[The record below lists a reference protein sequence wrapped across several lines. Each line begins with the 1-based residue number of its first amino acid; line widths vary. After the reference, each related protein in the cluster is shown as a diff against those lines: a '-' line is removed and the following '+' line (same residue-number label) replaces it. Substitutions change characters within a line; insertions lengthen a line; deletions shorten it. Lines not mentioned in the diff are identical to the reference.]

1 MKTLYI
7 LNYNNYFN
15 RLVKRE
21 EELSAYEPYVIY
33 MLGNVNFNEND
44 GIDTEHVIGSVE
56 AYDGS
61 GDYMLAVDEDTRQ
74 IQRWFILEAQRTR
87 GGQYRVMLRR
97 DVIADWKGII
107 LEAPAFIE
115 KANVNYDDVAIYN
128 SENMRFNQIKTKQEL
143 LKETG
148 GLAWLVAYME
158 KSTTIPERTIP
169 EYDENTLVVNGI
181 ENWEYYNVSTLAGE
195 RTFKVL
201 TDETKFSFRAQKLR
215 RTSQD
220 TGPDDKI
227 RRFDFSIDNGEYSG
241 YITETDI
248 QSASYI
254 KYFAIS
260 NDEWYNIT
268 FRDALVGWNIKSDI
282 ESATEAV
289 GNLDE
294 IKYNRIFDEST
305 GRLYSLNIRKY
316 GIGKQEI
323 SVRKDNDFARI
334 YTTALTKLKANLGDS
349 LYTNDNGEQNSF
361 KIRMVVNQYVLEVIE
376 IPNTTDLKYE
386 ITQPHN
392 TVAGEVFDILAIPYG
407 TYVFKNK
414 NFEQY
419 SINYFTKDD
428 AIKFA
433 SSIAEAGDA
442 KVYDVQLL
450 PYNPVRDL
458 DIEGRYDLTLRTDYA
473 IISVDEDILDSRK
486 TVLLYKGE
494 KPTTL
499 SEFFV
504 RIRGI
509 GFWVTESKFSFQL
522 NSPKINVKEEDFKIE
537 NDCSLWRLNSPNWAS
552 TFEFN
557 VVKNGGSVSWWNIDC
572 HYKPYTPYINVA
584 PNFSGLYGQSFENE
598 ARGLIL
604 AGDFSI
610 SRVKDQWVNYQLN
623 NKTYEMAFNRQIQSI
638 EVQNDIQHTR
648 DIVGAVAGT
657 AQGAASGAMTGAM
670 AGGGYGAIAGGIVG
684 GVTSGVAGAIDVSM
698 NERLRKEQL
707 DLTKDLYG
715 YNLQTIK
722 ARPDTLTN
730 VSAINNDNTIFPN
743 LEYYTCSETEKQAL
757 RNKIKYNGMTVM
769 RIGTISEFISSE
781 PSYVKARL
789 IRLENTG
796 GDFHLANAIAEEL
809 YKGVF
814 I

>member
-33 MLGNVNFNEND
+33 MLSNVNFNEND

-148 GLAWLVAYME
+148 GLAWLVAYMA
-158 KSTTIPERTIP
+158 KSTTIPEKTIP
-169 EYDENTLVVNGI
+169 EYDENTLIVNGI
-181 ENWEYYNVSTLAGE
+181 ENWEYYDVSTLAGD

-201 TDETKFSFRAQKLR
+201 TDETKFSLYAEKAGYRLVNN
-215 RTSQD
+215 
-220 TGPDDKI
+220 
-227 RRFDFSIDNGEYSG
+227 RFDFNITDGSYSG
-241 YITETDI
+241 NVRLSGSVFPD
-248 QSASYI
+248 
-254 KYFAIS
+254 YFIIGES
-260 NDEWYNIT
+260 EYNQVS
-268 FRDALVGWNIKSDI
+268 FKDAFIGWNIKSDI
-282 ESATEAV
+282 ESINSSIGT
-289 GNLDE
+289 LDE
-294 IKYNRIFDEST
+294 IKYNRIYDEST
-305 GRLYSLNIRKY
+305 GRYYSVNIREY
-316 GIGKQEI
+316 GIGQNEL
-323 SVRKDNDFARI
+323 SVRKDNDAARI
-334 YTTALTKLKANLGDS
+334 YTTALSRLKANLGNA
-349 LYTNDNGEQNSF
+349 LYIDGESELNSF
-361 KIRMVVNQYVLEVIE
+361 TIRMVVNQYVIEVIE
-376 IPNTTDLKYE
+376 IPNNIDLKYE
-386 ITQPHN
+386 ITLPHN
-392 TVAGEVFDILAIPYG
+392 TTEGEVFDILAIPYG
-407 TYVFKNK
+407 TYVFQEN
-414 NFEQY
+414 N
-419 SINYFTKDD
+419 SASLNYFTKDS
-428 AIKFA
+428 ALKFA

-442 KVYDVQLL
+442 QIYDVQLL
-450 PYNPVRDL
+450 PYNPVRGL
-458 DIEGRYDLTLRTDYA
+458 DIEGRYDIGIRDYYA
-473 IISVDEDILDSRK
+473 IINVDEEILDSK
-486 TVLLYKGE
+486 KAVLLYKGE
-494 KPTTL
+494 KPTTMA
-499 SEFFV
+499 EFFV

-557 VVKNGGSVSWWNIDC
+557 VVKNGGSVSWWNVDC

-670 AGGGYGAIAGGIVG
+670 AGGGYGAIAGAVVG

-743 LEYYTCSETEKQAL
+743 LEYYTCSETEKNAL

-769 RIGTISEFISSE
+769 RIDTISEFISSE
-781 PSYVKARL
+781 PSFVKARL

-796 GDFHLANAIAEEL
+796 GDFHVVNAIAEEL
-809 YKGVF
+809 FKGVF

>member
-97 DVIADWKGII
+97 DVIADWKEII

-158 KSTTIPERTIP
+158 KSTTIPEKTIP
-169 EYDENTLVVNGI
+169 AYDENTLVVNGI
-181 ENWEYYNVSTLAGE
+181 ENWEYYNVSTLAGD

-201 TDETKFSFRAQKLR
+201 TDETKFSFRAQEIGY
-215 RTSQD
+215 D
-220 TGPDDKI
+220 PKI
-227 RRFDFSIDNGEYSG
+227 RRFDFSINNGEYSG
-241 YITETDI
+241 YVTETKI
-248 QSASYI
+248 EAASYPV
-254 KYFAIS
+254 YFQMS
-260 NDEWYNIT
+260 QNEWYYIT

-282 ESATEAV
+282 ESATV
-289 GNLDE
+289 GVGSLDE

-323 SVRKDNDFARI
+323 SVRQDNDFARI
-334 YTTALTKLKANLGDS
+334 YTTALTKLKANLGDH
-349 LYTNDNGEQNSF
+349 LYISESGEQNSF

-376 IPNTTDLKYE
+376 IPNTTGLKYE

-392 TVAGEVFDILAIPYG
+392 TATGEVFDILAIPYG
-407 TYVFKNK
+407 LYVFRNGTV
-414 NFEQY
+414 QSSY
-419 SINYFTKDD
+419 ITKED
-428 AIKFA
+428 ALKFA
-433 SSIAEAGDA
+433 SSLAEAGDA

-450 PYNPVRDL
+450 PFNPVREL
-458 DIEGRYDLTLRTDYA
+458 DIEERYQASAGTRVGL
-473 IISVDEDILDSRK
+473 INVDESVLESDK
-486 TVLLYKGE
+486 TVMLYSGE

-499 SEFFV
+499 EEFWG

-509 GFWVTESKFSFQL
+509 GYWVTESKFSFQL

-557 VVKNGGSVSWWNIDC
+557 VVKNGGSVSWWNVDC

-648 DIVGAVAGT
+648 DIAGAVAGT
-657 AQGAASGAMTGAM
+657 IQGTASGAMTGAM
-670 AGGGYGAIAGGIVG
+670 AGGGYGAIAGAVVG

-769 RIGTISEFISSE
+769 RIGSISEFVSSE
-781 PSYVKARL
+781 PSFVKARL

-796 GDFHLANAIAEEL
+796 GDFHVVNAIAEEL

>member
-21 EELSAYEPYVIY
+21 EELSEYEPYVIY
-33 MLGNVNFNEND
+33 MLSNVNFNEND

-97 DVIADWKGII
+97 DIIADWKGII

-128 SENMRFNQIKTKQEL
+128 SENMRFNQIKTSQEL

-158 KSTTIPERTIP
+158 KSTTIPEKTIP
-169 EYDENTLVVNGI
+169 AYDENTLVVNGI
-181 ENWEYYNVSTLAGE
+181 ENWEYYRVSTLANEG
-195 RTFKVL
+195 TFKVL
-201 TDETKFSFRAQKLR
+201 TDETKFSIYA
-215 RTSQD
+215 
-220 TGPDDKI
+220 TGPAVNDEL
-227 RRFDFSIDNGEYSG
+227 RRFDFSIDNGAYSG
-241 YITETDI
+241 NVLISSNISTSLSPYMKI
-248 QSASYI
+248 SAIDFSTVSF
-254 KYFAIS
+254 K
-260 NDEWYNIT
+260 
-268 FRDALVGWNIKSDI
+268 DAFLGWNIKSDI
-282 ESATEAV
+282 ESATFAV
-289 GNLDE
+289 GSLDE
-294 IKYNRIFDEST
+294 INYNRIYDEST
-305 GRLYSLNIRKY
+305 GRLYSLNIRER
-316 GIGKQEI
+316 GIGKKEI
-323 SVRKDNDFARI
+323 SVRQNNDFARI
-334 YTTALTKLKANLGDS
+334 YTTAFARLKANLGNHLISD
-349 LYTNDNGEQNSF
+349 GEEYSY
-361 KIRMVVNQYVLEVIE
+361 KIRMVVNQYVFEVIE

-386 ITQPHN
+386 IRQPHN
-392 TVAGEVFDILAIPYG
+392 TTTGEVFDILAIPYG
-407 TYVFKNK
+407 TYFFGQKDGAGV
-414 NFEQY
+414 
-419 SINYFTKDD
+419 SLNYITKDS

-442 KVYDVQLL
+442 QVYDVQLL
-450 PYNPVRDL
+450 PYNPVREL
-458 DIEGRYDLTLRTDYA
+458 DIEEYYDTTIRSSIAA
-473 IISVDEDILDSRK
+473 INVDEDILNSNK
-486 TVLLYKGE
+486 TVMLYIGE
-494 KPTTL
+494 KPTSL
-499 SEFFV
+499 GDFWQN
-504 RIRGI
+504 IRGI

-557 VVKNGGSVSWWNIDC
+557 VVKNGGSVSWWNVDC

-657 AQGAASGAMTGAM
+657 AQGTASGAMTGAM
-670 AGGGYGAIAGGIVG
+670 SGGGVYGAIAGAVVG

-769 RIGTISEFISSE
+769 RIGTISEFISNE
-781 PSYVKARL
+781 PSFIKARL
-789 IRLENTG
+789 IRLEYTG
-796 GDFHLANAIAEEL
+796 GDFHLVNAIAEEL
-809 YKGVF
+809 FKGVF